1 MPILYMYMHMDF
13 KFKTAELY
21 QAPVMEALD
30 AQAEG
35 VLCASEKDGSGT
47 IDDLTFGDFQW

>member
-1 MPILYMYMHMDF
+1 MYMHMDF